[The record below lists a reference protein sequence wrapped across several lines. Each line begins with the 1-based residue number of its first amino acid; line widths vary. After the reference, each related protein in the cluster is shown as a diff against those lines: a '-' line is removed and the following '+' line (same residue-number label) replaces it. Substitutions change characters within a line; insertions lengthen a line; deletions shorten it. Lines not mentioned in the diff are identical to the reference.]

1 MLNDIFLFSKSYLS
15 ISQKYVFLSLAM
27 SIKNYDNHWSLSFT
41 LIISFIVFVF
51 FGIVQSAVL
60 LFVQKMESTNIT
72 DVKLLAY
79 SNLGLI
85 SFVSSILGSL
95 LVLVFIRIKNAT
107 INSYLNL
114 NLPNLKISVYFFLV
128 TSVFIFFME
137 YVSRLYPDLFE
148 TDFVLESYKNANNLP
163 LLYLGVVF
171 LGPLFEEILFR
182 GFLFK
187 GLQRSFLGGTGAV
200 IISSIIF
207 SIIHIQYGFAVI
219 VLLLFPMALLL
230 GYARLKSNSLILPIL
245 LHSFNNLLTCI
256 VTHFEVY

>member
-1 MLNDIFLFSKSYLS
+1 
-15 ISQKYVFLSLAM
+15 
-27 SIKNYDNHWSLSFT
+27 
-41 LIISFIVFVF
+41 
-51 FGIVQSAVL
+51 
-60 LFVQKMESTNIT
+60 MESTNIT

-137 YVSRLYPDLFE
+137 YISRLYPDLFE

-163 LLYLGVVF
+163 LLYLGLCFWDLF
-171 LGPLFEEILFR
+171 L
-182 GFLFK
+182 K
-187 GLQRSFLGGTGAV
+187 K
-200 IISSIIF
+200 
-207 SIIHIQYGFAVI
+207 Y
-219 VLLLFPMALLL
+219 
-230 GYARLKSNSLILPIL
+230 
-245 LHSFNNLLTCI
+245 C
-256 VTHFEVY
+256 FEVFYLKAYKDPS